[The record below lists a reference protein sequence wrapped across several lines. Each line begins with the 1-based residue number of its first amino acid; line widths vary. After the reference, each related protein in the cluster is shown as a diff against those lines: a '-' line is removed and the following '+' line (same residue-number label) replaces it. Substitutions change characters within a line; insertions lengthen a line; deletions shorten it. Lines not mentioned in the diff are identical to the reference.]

1 MDNSGRWITPVQ
13 VSACAAPVSPGA
25 ARTGFGDRIQDESLV
40 FKCRARGSLHV
51 APRLPA
57 GKAGGAIL
65 PRLRGFGILP
75 PLGHCPRGPSR
86 AGCGP
91 FAARGGAGWAGL
103 GVAASWGCAVA
114 AASSFVVPRGGL
126 PPLAAAPWRRVVGSA
141 LFAGARRW
149 RLRRSARSFSGV
161 VVVAGFSSPAAAS
174 AFAGS
179 WSGWCGFPVVVRRFA
194 GPAGPLFG
202 VSVPVAPVRCAAGV
216 PVALPRAVAWAVGG

>member
-1 MDNSGRWITPVQ
+1 MDNSGPGFRVRRASLPRRGENRFRQPNAKRIPGVEI
-13 VSACAAPVSPGA
+13 AARAGLCILPRVSPGA
-25 ARTGFGDRIQDESLV
+25 T
-40 FKCRARGSLHV
+40 RGASSWRPSHAAILAAV
-51 APRLPA
+51 AP
-57 GKAGGAIL
+57 GA
-65 PRLRGFGILP
+65 
-75 PLGHCPRGPSR
+75 PRGPVAGRSR
-86 AGCGP
+86 R
-91 FAARGGAGWAGL
+91 AAGAGWAGS
-103 GVAASWGCAVA
+103 GVAVAGGCVVA

-194 GPAGPLFG
+194 GPVGPLFG